1 MAIRTVKLNKES
13 MIKFGPMKRGARVT
27 RRQLMNLESNLASRL
42 EQNADRRAAG
52 AERAGEYLSK

>member
-1 MAIRTVKLNKES
+1 
-13 MIKFGPMKRGARVT
+13 MIKFGPMERGTRVT
-27 RRQLMNLESNLASRL
+27 RAQLASLERNLAPRL